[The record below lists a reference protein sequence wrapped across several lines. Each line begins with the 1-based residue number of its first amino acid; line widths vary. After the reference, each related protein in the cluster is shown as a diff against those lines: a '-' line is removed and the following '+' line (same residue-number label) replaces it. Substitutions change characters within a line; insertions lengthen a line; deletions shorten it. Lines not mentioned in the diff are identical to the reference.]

1 MKWTKS
7 FYCEHNIYFFLLQN
21 FGQNLWRKLLRK
33 KNIFPKYCFHNDNI
47 SGQSWAFRVNIVEE
61 IYCELNEE
69 IFDILSFYYDKW
81 KFVWSI
87 DERNQEFTDE
97 TIVSVY
103 WNSINLYWNWEIHE
117 VNNNEIFK
125 LFSGYLVNPNYF
137 NNSFLSQEFYPMISI
152 I

>member
-1 MKWTKS
+1 MKFYKCSVIIMKWTKS

-81 KFVWSI
+81 KFVWSK
-87 DERNQEFTDE
+87 DERNQAYTDE
-97 TIVSVY
+97 TIVYVY
-103 WNSINLYWNWEIHE
+103 WNSINLYWNWEIMRSTT
-117 VNNNEIFK
+117 IK
-125 LFSGYLVNPNYF
+125 FSNDSVAFWWNRIT
-137 NNSFLSQEFYPMISI
+137 STV
-152 I
+152 